1 MLALLISNTINKVL
15 RSGSV
20 IGVVMK
26 YKDFLVLATII
37 IGLSTP
43 PAIAQNEMQDSGGFR
58 VLPDEDGRV
67 HSWQDG
73 DYIISLWEAENLVME
88 RYDAGEQ
95 SGQPSAIKAEDVLAD
110 NGELRVIKKQ
120 SWHRMGD
127 DVFPVLV
134 TENGAWKALPG
145 DVIVVLSPE
154 MKQADIDA
162 FFAEMNLDRVSKMN
176 FTENAYLVET
186 EPGVVGLELSN
197 KLTGMEAVELSS
209 PNWWSLV
216 ELR

>member
-1 MLALLISNTINKVL
+1 
-15 RSGSV
+15 
-20 IGVVMK
+20 MK
-26 YKDFLVLATII
+26 YKDILVLAMIV
-37 IGLSTP
+37 IGLGML
-43 PAIAQNEMQDSGGFR
+43 PAIAQNEMQDSERFR
-58 VLPDEDGRV
+58 VLPDEDGKV
-67 HSWQDG
+67 YSWQDG

-95 SGQPSAIKAEDVLAD
+95 SEQPSEIKPEDVFAD
-110 NGELRVIKKQ
+110 NGELRVVRKQ

-134 TENGAWKALPG
+134 TESGAWKALPG

-154 MKQADIDA
+154 MKQADIDI
-162 FFAEMNLDRVSKMN
+162 FFAEMNLEQVSEMN
-176 FTENAYLVET
+176 FTKNAYLVET
-186 EPGVVGLELSN
+186 EPGVAGLELSN

-209 PNWWSLV
+209 PNWWSPA